1 MPTSNTLTII
11 ISSSNMSSLLI
22 IAAIALHSCHLSASF
37 STFPTS
43 SRQHFVANRQ
53 HHEILRHEDTSLFST
68 AAAAIH
74 HLDDSNMKNLLFSTP
89 PDSPSAVLVDAY
101 TQWCGPC
108 KLIEPLITST
118 AQKYSNQ
125 LSILKYDVEGS
136 NNQDLKMELLLQGV
150 RVSGL
155 PTLILYWKGEPV
167 ATHSGVISEEG
178 LEHWLEVNLFSNGEL
193 NRQSVGSNDGGA
205 MTKKTKEVYN
215 NSEGTDEEIATAP
228 KRGFVSFASQ
238 YGKDD
243 YALSSY

>member
-1 MPTSNTLTII
+1 
-11 ISSSNMSSLLI
+11 MSSLPI
-22 IAAIALHSCHLSASF
+22 IAAIVLHSCHLSASF
-37 STFPTS
+37 STLPT
-43 SRQHFVANRQ
+43 SRQHFVANTQ
-53 HHEILRHEDTSLFST
+53 HYEILRQQDTSLFST

-118 AQKYSNQ
+118 AEKYSNQ

-136 NNQDLKMELLLQGV
+136 NNQDLKVELLLQGV

-155 PTLILYWKGEPV
+155 PTLILYWEGEPV
-167 ATHSGVISEEG
+167 ASHSGVISEEG
-178 LEHWLEVNLFSNGEL
+178 LEDWLEVNLFSNNEL
-193 NRQSVGSNDGGA
+193 NRQSVVGNDGGA
-205 MTKKTKEVYN
+205 VTKTKEVNN